1 MPGPSVT
8 IVDSGGLAV
17 TPVDSAAAPFTVV
30 DSGGIAVTV
39 VDSGGLPVI
48 LEGYSPDP
56 PPSWSVQPS
65 MSGTPTVGETLTGSD
80 GTISNGTVSARAW
93 LRNGTPISGA
103 TSSTYLLD
111 PADEGAMITFRV
123 TATGPGGPAEA
134 TSTGVGPVAPA
145 LNNILLLD
153 NGDFL
158 LDDAGNY
165 LEAA

>member
-17 TPVDSAAAPFTVV
+17 TPVDSGAAPFTVV
-30 DSGGIAVTV
+30 DAGGIAVTIV
-39 VDSGGLPVI
+39 ESGGLPVI
-48 LEGYSPDP
+48 LEGYSPAP

-65 MSGTPTVGETLTGSD
+65 ISGTPQVGQTLNGSD
-80 GTISNGTVSARAW
+80 GTVVDGTVTARAW
-93 LRNGTPISGA
+93 LRNGTPIGGA

-111 PADEGAMITFRV
+111 PADEGATITFRV
-123 TATGPGGPAEA
+123 TASGAGGSAQA
-134 TSTGVGPVAPA
+134 TSTGVGPVTPA

-158 LDDAGNY
+158 LDDATNY